1 LRTRRRPRS
10 LPERVDPRHP
20 GPHGHALPC
29 AAVRRPLVLAV
40 YLSIAVL
47 WGSTWM
53 VIRVGLRDLPP
64 FLFAGIRM
72 ALAALLLAPLA
83 LRGGGLGTLR
93 RWWQPVAVIGVFQT
107 ALPYGLMFVG
117 QQWVPSGLSAILF
130 ATFPIWIALLA
141 RFFVPGERL
150 TPLRIASVVVG
161 VAGVVVLEA
170 PRLRDLSASGLLA
183 VGSATMVVASIVVAF
198 ANVLARRH
206 ILAISPLTLTAGQSA
221 IGAVLLLAA
230 SLLFETGRT
239 AAFTPT
245 AVGAVLYLAV
255 FGSGLTYIGLY
266 WLVPRIPIAALG
278 VIPLIDTT
286 VAVLLGAV
294 VLGEPLGWP
303 MAAGGTMVLA
313 AAALAGRG

>member
-1 LRTRRRPRS
+1 
-10 LPERVDPRHP
+10 
-20 GPHGHALPC
+20 
-29 AAVRRPLVLAV
+29 VRRPLVLAV

-64 FLFAGIRM
+64 FFFAGIRM

-83 LRGGGLGTLR
+83 LRGGGLDALR
-93 RWWQPVAVIGVFQT
+93 RSWREVAVIGLFQT

-141 RFFVPGERL
+141 RFLVPGERL
-150 TPLRIASVVVG
+150 TPLRIASVLLGVG
-161 VAGVVVLEA
+161 GVLVLEA
-170 PRLRDLSASGLLA
+170 PRLGDLSASRLLA
-183 VGSATMVVASIVVAF
+183 LGSAIMVVASIVVAF

-206 ILAISPLTLTAGQSA
+206 MLVISPLTLTAGQSA

-230 SLLFETGRT
+230 SLLVETGRT
-239 AAFTPT
+239 AVFTPT

-255 FGSGLTYIGLY
+255 FGSGLTYLGLY
-266 WLVPRIPIAALG
+266 WLLPRIPIGALA

-286 VAVLLGAV
+286 VAVFLGAA
-294 VLGEPLGWP
+294 VLGEPVGWS

-313 AAALAGRG
+313 AAVLASRG